1 MNEHQTEQTTNEK
14 TYRRISAVI
23 AGGVSSTMRAVAIPR
38 SLVVRRAE
46 GCRLWDV
53 EGNMLIDLNM
63 GYGPHLFGYADHEV
77 LDDVAEQFRNG
88 HMTGLPHDLDYR
100 AGELITELVPAIEQV
115 RFANSGTEA
124 IASAVRLARATT
136 GRTVLLTFEGH
147 YHGWSETVLRAGK
160 LRSEPVRHGGNQLAP
175 GALGMIPEALN
186 HTLQIPWNDPAALEE
201 VFASHGDRI
210 AAVIAEP
217 VMANSGVVPPMPGYL
232 GRLREITKRHGAML
246 ILDEVITGFR
256 VALGGAQQRYEVVPD
271 LTILSK
277 VLGGGLPVA
286 AFGGSREAMALLA
299 QNKALHAGVYA
310 GNHASIRAVVSTL
323 EKLRRRPQVYA
334 DLEANGEYAQDQIRE
349 AFAAEDRHVLVQ
361 RVGSLMSVALL
372 TRPVDPSAPLR
383 EVVAAIDFDGHRL
396 LQMAAQT
403 NGIYFHPNPLEPW
416 FLSTAH
422 TRDDLDKVVATL
434 RQALSGLRR

>member
-1 MNEHQTEQTTNEK
+1 MNDRQTEQITNEE
-14 TYRRISAVI
+14 TYRRISAVV

-38 SLVVRRAE
+38 PLVVRRAE
-46 GCRLWDV
+46 GCQLWDV

-88 HMTGLPHDLDYR
+88 HMTGFPHELDYR
-100 AGELITELVPAIEQV
+100 AGELITELMPSIEQV

-124 IASAVRLARATT
+124 ITSAIRLARATT
-136 GRTVLLTFEGH
+136 ERPLLLTFEGH

-160 LRSEPVRHGGNQLAP
+160 LGSEPARQGDGPPAP

-186 HTLQIPWNDPAALEE
+186 STLQIPWNDPDALEE

-217 VMANSGVVPPMPGYL
+217 VMGNSGVVLPLPGYL
-232 GRLREITKRHGAML
+232 GQLREITKRHGSIL
-246 ILDEVITGFR
+246 IFDEVITGFR
-256 VALGGAQQRYEVVPD
+256 VALGGAQQRYEVTPD

-277 VLGGGLPVA
+277 VLGGGIPVA
-286 AFGGSREAMALLA
+286 AFGGSREVMALLA
-299 QNKALHAGVYA
+299 ENKALHAGVYA
-310 GNHASIRAVVSTL
+310 GNHASVRAVVSTL
-323 EKLRRRPQVYA
+323 EKIRRRPQVYA
-334 DLEANGEYAQDQIRE
+334 DLEALGEYAQGQIHE

-361 RVGSLMSVALL
+361 RAGSLMSVALL

-383 EVVAAIDFDGHRL
+383 EVRAAIDFDGHRQ

-403 NGIYFHPNPLEPW
+403 LGLYFHPNPLEPW

-422 TRDDLDKVVATL
+422 THDDLAKVVATL
-434 RQALSGLRR
+434 RLALSGLRR